1 MANLLE
7 TIYTANIFFIS
18 KEDTTIILARIPA
31 DLPTRGTAHVPR
43 ISDAGR
49 IKVGKRDGAGGT
61 GKEGGGKR
69 GKREGERGTGK
80 DGGVRGRVA
89 RGRGKEGGGKR
100 KGEEGGV
107 KGRGKDIRGKREG
120 EEGGGKGRVL

>member
-49 IKVGKRDGAGGT
+49 LKVGKRDLAGGT

-69 GKREGERGTGK
+69 GKRDGGKRDGERGTGK
-80 DGGVRGRVA
+80 EGRE
-89 RGRGKEGGGKR
+89 KMEG
-100 KGEEGGV
+100 
-107 KGRGKDIRGKREG
+107 
-120 EEGGGKGRVL
+120 